1 MGILLLIY
9 FAAGYWATG
18 HTIYANKVLIG
29 TSSAIFRK
37 KGLMALLL
45 GWLLI
50 PWAII
55 KVLRRG

>member
-1 MGILLLIY
+1 MEFLVLIY
-9 FAAGYWATG
+9 IAAGYWASG

-37 KGLMALLL
+37 KAFTGFFL

-50 PWAII
+50 PWAIV
-55 KVLRRG
+55 KVLKRG

>member
-1 MGILLLIY
+1 MEFLILIY
-9 FAAGYWATG
+9 VAAGYWASG
-18 HTIYANKVLIG
+18 RTIYANKILIG

-37 KGLMALLL
+37 KVFTAFFL

-55 KVLRRG
+55 GLLKKS